1 MEATT
6 APVETAAARGPIGQQ
21 RGIGFVIVMSIVT
34 LGIYAI
40 YWWYKSYQEVKD
52 YRGQGVGG
60 IGGVLLTLVIVGI
73 FLLPAYIGRMYQED
87 GEQNPVSG
95 LTGLWVL
102 VPYAGSFI
110 LMYKCQDALNRFW
123 GSRGAPPPGQK
134 SATATS

>member
-1 MEATT
+1 M
-6 APVETAAARGPIGQQ
+6 ETAAARGPIGQQ
-21 RGIGFVIVMSIVT
+21 RGTGFVIVMSIVT
-34 LGIYAI
+34 LGIYSI

-60 IGGVLLTLVIVGI
+60 IGGVLLALVIVGF

-95 LTGLWVL
+95 MTGLWIL
-102 VPYAGSFI
+102 VPYVGGFI
-110 LMYKCQDALNRFW
+110 LMYKCQDALNHFW

-134 SATATS
+134 SATTTS